1 VSKLFTRFAGWCA
14 WSLGHPLAFVLAC
27 AATLAWA
34 VTGPVFDYSDT
45 WQLVINTGT
54 TVATF
59 LMIFVLQH
67 SQNRD
72 STAIQAKLD
81 ELIRSSQASNK
92 LVRAERLTEKEVEKL
107 RSSSPKKGTVRRST
121 RSVQPTK
128 KPRRPNLSLV
138 RS

>member
-1 VSKLFTRFAGWCA
+1 
-14 WSLGHPLAFVLAC
+14 
-27 AATLAWA
+27 
-34 VTGPVFDYSDT
+34 VTGPFFNYSDT

-81 ELIRSSQASNK
+81 ELASK
-92 LVRAERLTEKEVEKL
+92 LLRGGERGGAFTCRQREGT
-107 RSSSPKKGTVRRST
+107 RSPKRR
-121 RSVQPTK
+121 
-128 KPRRPNLSLV
+128 NGFF
-138 RS
+138 

>member
-1 VSKLFTRFAGWCA
+1 MSKLFTRFAGWCA
-14 WSLGHPLAFVLAC
+14 WAFGHPLAFILAC
-27 AATLAWA
+27 LATAVWA
-34 VTGPVFDYSDT
+34 MTGPVFNYSDT

-81 ELIRSSQASNK
+81 ELIRSSEASNK
-92 LVRAERLTEKEVEKL
+92 LIRAERLTETEVEGL
-107 RSSSPKKGTVRRST
+107 RSRIG
-121 RSVQPTK
+121 QGGEA
-128 KPRRPNLSLV
+128 V
-138 RS
+138 RSAL

>member
-1 VSKLFTRFAGWCA
+1 MSKLFTRFAGWCA
-14 WSLGHPLAFVLAC
+14 WAFGHPLAFILAC
-27 AATLAWA
+27 LATLAWA
-34 VTGPVFDYSDT
+34 VTGPVFNYSDT

-81 ELIRSSQASNK
+81 ELIRASEASK
-92 LVRAERLTEKEVEKL
+92 LIRAEQLTEAEVEDL
-107 RSSSPKKGTVRRST
+107 RCDQPAKARDQKAGRT
-121 RSVQPTK
+121 SVD
-128 KPRRPNLSLV
+128 SAA
-138 RS
+138 